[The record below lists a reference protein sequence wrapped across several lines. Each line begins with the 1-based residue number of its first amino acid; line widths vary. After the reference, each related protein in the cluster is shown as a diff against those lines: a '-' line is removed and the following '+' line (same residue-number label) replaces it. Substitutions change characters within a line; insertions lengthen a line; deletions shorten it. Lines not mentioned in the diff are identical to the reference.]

1 MAKEIGN
8 MKLDMIGIITKDIK
22 KAVEFYETLGFKT
35 IDSSSEDYIELDN
48 NGVRISLNTAKMV
61 ANIYGYEPVT
71 VGDKIELAFLCDST
85 IEVDALYNKMVT
97 AGYES
102 FKAPWDAF
110 WGQRYAIIKDI
121 DGNLLSL
128 FANQ

>member
-1 MAKEIGN
+1 

-22 KAVEFYETLGFKT
+22 KAVEFYETLGFKM
-35 IDSSSEDYIELDN
+35 IDS
-48 NGVRISLNTAKMV
+48 
-61 ANIYGYEPVT
+61 
-71 VGDKIELAFLCDST
+71 KIELAFLCDST

>member
-1 MAKEIGN
+1 

-22 KAVEFYETLGFKT
+22 KAVEFYETLGFKM

-61 ANIYGYEPVT
+61 TSIYGYEPVT